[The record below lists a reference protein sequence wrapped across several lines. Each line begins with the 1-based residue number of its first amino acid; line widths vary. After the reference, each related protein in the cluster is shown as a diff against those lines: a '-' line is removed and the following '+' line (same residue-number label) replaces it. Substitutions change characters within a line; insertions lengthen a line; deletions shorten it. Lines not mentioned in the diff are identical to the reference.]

1 MKQTK
6 QAKQSSAKSRSQGK
20 YQNEMKLRLPSL
32 SVNEGMARAAV
43 AAFCARLD
51 PTPTELADIKCA
63 VSEAV
68 TNAIVHAYR
77 DCVGYIYITVRLY
90 EGNNVRI
97 EIKDKGC
104 GIEDVELARRPLYTT
119 DAAGERSGMGFT
131 VMESF
136 CDKVRVLSGCKKGT
150 TVTLFKRL
158 KRR

>member
-1 MKQTK
+1 MMQ
-6 QAKQSSAKSRSQGK
+6 KSGNARRGEK
-20 YQNEMKLRLPSL
+20 YCNEMKLRLPSL

-43 AAFCARLD
+43 AAFCTQLD
-51 PTPTELADIKCA
+51 PTPSELADIKCA

-68 TNAIVHAYR
+68 TNSIVHAYR
-77 DCVGYIYITVRLY
+77 DTVGLIYITVRLY
-90 EGNNVRI
+90 EDNNVRI